1 MYAKGGDG
9 VAEKHIEAEK
19 DYINGMKYKDI
30 ADKYGV
36 SEATVKSWKTRYGW
50 IREKKKVAHTKNKK
64 SMHTKKV
71 KKDIPKGGTNTVTKG
86 ELRVVCENEELN
98 EKQKQFCVFFVKKHN
113 ATKAYMQ
120 AYGVDYMTAA
130 AASCRLLK
138 NVKIRAF
145 IEMLKN
151 EKLNQMYFS
160 VDDLVQRYMDI
171 AFADI
176 GDVATFTEK
185 GIELRQNFDPTTV
198 KCIKDTKY
206 GFSIQML
213 DPFKAMEWLDKY
225 FEINPQHVRRREYDQ
240 LKMQRMEQEIAAEQL
255 RQLENEDEMNNTGV
269 IMIAP
274 VLEED
279 EEDEDYLESTTETD

>member
-1 MYAKGGDG
+1 
-9 VAEKHIEAEK
+9 
-19 DYINGMKYKDI
+19 
-30 ADKYGV
+30 
-36 SEATVKSWKTRYGW
+36 
-50 IREKKKVAHTKNKK
+50 
-64 SMHTKKV
+64 MHTKKV

-130 AASCRLLK
+130 AASSRLLK

-160 VDDLVQRYMDI
+160 ADDLVQRYMDI

-176 GDVATFTEK
+176 GDVATFTER
-185 GIELRQNFDPTTV
+185 GIELRANFDPTTV
-198 KCIKDTKY
+198 KSIKDTKY
-206 GFSIQML
+206 GYSIQML

-225 FEINPQHVRRREYDQ
+225 FEASPENVRKREYDM
-240 LKMQRMEQEIAAEQL
+240 LKMQRLQQEMDENRRKTEQS
-255 RQLENEDEMNNTGV
+255 ENEEANTGV
-269 IMIAP
+269 IFVAP
-274 VLEED
+274 VIEEEQED
-279 EEDEDYLESTTETD
+279 ECDMETTAKTD

>member
-1 MYAKGGDG
+1 M
-9 VAEKHIEAEK
+9 AEKHIEAEK

-50 IREKKKVAHTKNKK
+50 IREKKKITHTKNKK
-64 SMHTKKV
+64 SMHTKKI
-71 KKDIPKGGTNTVTKG
+71 KKEIPKKGTNTVTKA

-98 EKQKQFCVFFVKKHN
+98 EKQKQFCVFFIKKHN

-130 AASCRLLK
+130 AASSRLLK

-160 VDDLVQRYMDI
+160 ADDLVQRYMDI
-171 AFADI
+171 AFADV
-176 GDVATFTEK
+176 GDVATFTDE
-185 GIELRQNFDPTTV
+185 GIQLRDNFDPTTV
-198 KCIKDTKY
+198 KSIKDTKY
-206 GFSIQML
+206 GYAIQML

-240 LKMQRMEQEIAAEQL
+240 LKMQRMKQEIAAEQL

-274 VLEED
+274 VLEEE

>member
-1 MYAKGGDG
+1 M
-9 VAEKHIEAEK
+9 AEKHIEAEK

-130 AASCRLLK
+130 AASSRLLK
-138 NVKIRAF
+138 
-145 IEMLKN
+145 
-151 EKLNQMYFS
+151 
-160 VDDLVQRYMDI
+160 
-171 AFADI
+171 
-176 GDVATFTEK
+176 
-185 GIELRQNFDPTTV
+185 
-198 KCIKDTKY
+198 KC
-206 GFSIQML
+206 
-213 DPFKAMEWLDKY
+213 
-225 FEINPQHVRRREYDQ
+225 
-240 LKMQRMEQEIAAEQL
+240 
-255 RQLENEDEMNNTGV
+255 
-269 IMIAP
+269 
-274 VLEED
+274 
-279 EEDEDYLESTTETD
+279 

>member
-30 ADKYGV
+30 AGKYGV

-71 KKDIPKGGTNTVTKG
+71 KKNIPKGGTNTVTKG

-130 AASCRLLK
+130 AASRPPARPMTLCP
-138 NVKIRAF
+138 
-145 IEMLKN
+145 M
-151 EKLNQMYFS
+151 
-160 VDDLVQRYMDI
+160 
-171 AFADI
+171 
-176 GDVATFTEK
+176 
-185 GIELRQNFDPTTV
+185 
-198 KCIKDTKY
+198 
-206 GFSIQML
+206 
-213 DPFKAMEWLDKY
+213 
-225 FEINPQHVRRREYDQ
+225 RRRSLSYSVCCATTHRLQ
-240 LKMQRMEQEIAAEQL
+240 TAKKSEI
-255 RQLENEDEMNNTGV
+255 RQKQHCS
-269 IMIAP
+269 I
-274 VLEED
+274 
-279 EEDEDYLESTTETD
+279 

>member
-1 MYAKGGDG
+1 
-9 VAEKHIEAEK
+9 
-19 DYINGMKYKDI
+19 
-30 ADKYGV
+30 
-36 SEATVKSWKTRYGW
+36 
-50 IREKKKVAHTKNKK
+50 
-64 SMHTKKV
+64 
-71 KKDIPKGGTNTVTKG
+71 
-86 ELRVVCENEELN
+86 
-98 EKQKQFCVFFVKKHN
+98 
-113 ATKAYMQ
+113 MQ

-130 AASCRLLK
+130 AASSRLLK

-160 VDDLVQRYMDI
+160 ADDLVQRYMDI

-225 FEINPQHVRRREYDQ
+225 FEVNPENVRKREYDM
-240 LKMQRMEQEIAAEQL
+240 LKMQRLQQEFDENKK
-255 RQLENEDEMNNTGV
+255 RTENEEEEKNNTGV
-269 IMIAP
+269 IMLAP
-274 VLEED
+274 VLPEEEEEID
-279 EEDEDYLESTTETD
+279 ECDMDTTTETN

>member
-1 MYAKGGDG
+1 
-9 VAEKHIEAEK
+9 VAEIHIEAEK
-19 DYINGMKYKDI
+19 DYISGMKYKDI
-30 ADKYGV
+30 AEKYGV

-50 IREKKKVAHTKNKK
+50 FREKKNGTHTKKQK
-64 SMHTKKV
+64 SMHTKKI
-71 KKDIPKGGTNTVTKG
+71 KKEIPKKGTNTVTKE

-98 EKQKQFCVFFVKKHN
+98 EKQKQFCVFFIKKHN

-130 AASCRLLK
+130 AAASRLLK

-160 VDDLVQRYMDI
+160 ADDLVQRYMDI
-171 AFADI
+171 AFADV
-176 GDVATFTEK
+176 GDVATFTEE
-185 GIELRQNFDPTTV
+185 GIQLRDNFDPTTV
-198 KCIKDTKY
+198 KSIKDTKY
-206 GFSIQML
+206 GYAIQMQ

-225 FEINPQHVRRREYDQ
+225 FEINPEHIRRREYDK

-274 VLEED
+274 VLEEE

>member
-1 MYAKGGDG
+1 M
-9 VAEKHIEAEK
+9 AEIHIEAEK
-19 DYINGMKYKDI
+19 DYISGMKYKDI
-30 ADKYGV
+30 AEKYGV

-50 IREKKKVAHTKNKK
+50 FREKKNGTHTKKQK
-64 SMHTKKV
+64 SMHTKKI
-71 KKDIPKGGTNTVTKG
+71 KKEIPKKGTNTVTKE

-98 EKQKQFCVFFVKKHN
+98 EKQKQFCVFFIKKHN

-130 AASCRLLK
+130 AAASRLLK

-160 VDDLVQRYMDI
+160 ADDLVQRYMDI
-171 AFADI
+171 AFADV
-176 GDVATFTEK
+176 GDVATFTEE
-185 GIELRQNFDPTTV
+185 GIQLRYNFDPTTV
-198 KCIKDTKY
+198 KSIKDTKY
-206 GFSIQML
+206 GYAIQMQ

-225 FEINPQHVRRREYDQ
+225 FEINPEHIRRREYDK

-274 VLEED
+274 VLEEE

>member
-1 MYAKGGDG
+1 M
-9 VAEKHIEAEK
+9 AEIHIEAEK
-19 DYINGMKYKDI
+19 DYISGMKYKDI
-30 ADKYGV
+30 AEKYGV

-50 IREKKKVAHTKNKK
+50 FREKKNGTHTKKQK
-64 SMHTKKV
+64 SMHTKKI
-71 KKDIPKGGTNTVTKG
+71 KKEIPKKGTNTVTKA

-98 EKQKQFCVFFVKKHN
+98 EKQKQFCVFFIKKHN

-130 AASCRLLK
+130 AAASRLLK

-160 VDDLVQRYMDI
+160 ADDLVQRYMDI
-171 AFADI
+171 AFADV
-176 GDVATFTEK
+176 GDVATFTEE
-185 GIELRQNFDPTTV
+185 GIQLRDNFDPTTV
-198 KCIKDTKY
+198 KSIKDTKY
-206 GFSIQML
+206 GYAIQMQ

-225 FEINPQHVRRREYDQ
+225 FEINPEHIRRREYDK
-240 LKMQRMEQEIAAEQL
+240 LKMQRMEQEIAAEES
-255 RQLENEDEMNNTGV
+255 RQLDNEDEMKNTGV

-274 VLEED
+274 VDEGSEED
-279 EEDEDYLESTTETD
+279 E

>member
-130 AASCRLLK
+130 AASSRLLK

-160 VDDLVQRYMDI
+160 ADDLVQRYMDI

-176 GDVATFTEK
+176 GDVATYTER
-185 GIELRQNFDPTTV
+185 GIELRANFDPTTV
-198 KCIKDTKY
+198 KSIKDTKY
-206 GFSIQML
+206 GYAIQMQ

-225 FEINPQHVRRREYDQ
+225 FEINPEHIRRREYDK

-274 VLEED
+274 VLEEE

>member
-1 MYAKGGDG
+1 M
-9 VAEKHIEAEK
+9 AEIHIEAEK
-19 DYINGMKYKDI
+19 DYISGMKYKDI
-30 ADKYGV
+30 AEKYGV

-50 IREKKKVAHTKNKK
+50 FREKKNGTHTKKQK
-64 SMHTKKV
+64 SMHTKKI
-71 KKDIPKGGTNTVTKG
+71 KKEIPKKGTNTVTKA

-98 EKQKQFCVFFVKKHN
+98 EKQKQFCVFFIKKHN

-130 AASCRLLK
+130 AAASRLLK

-160 VDDLVQRYMDI
+160 ADDLVQRYMDI
-171 AFADI
+171 AFADV
-176 GDVATFTEK
+176 GDVATFTEE
-185 GIELRQNFDPTTV
+185 GIQLRYNFDPTTV
-198 KCIKDTKY
+198 KSIKDTKY
-206 GFSIQML
+206 GYAIQMQ

-225 FEINPQHVRRREYDQ
+225 FEINPQHIRRREYDK

-274 VLEED
+274 VLEEE

>member
-1 MYAKGGDG
+1 M
-9 VAEKHIEAEK
+9 VERHIEAEK

-50 IREKKKVAHTKNKK
+50 IREKKKTTHTKNKK
-64 SMHTKKV
+64 SMHTKKI
-71 KKDIPKGGTNTVTKG
+71 KKDISQKGTNTVTKA

-98 EKQKQFCVFFVKKHN
+98 EKQKQFCVFFIKKHN

-130 AASCRLLK
+130 AASSRLLK

-160 VDDLVQRYMDI
+160 ADDLVQRYMDI
-171 AFADI
+171 AFADV

-198 KCIKDTKY
+198 KSIKDTKY
-206 GFSIQML
+206 GYSIQML

-225 FEINPQHVRRREYDQ
+225 FEVNPENVRKREYDM
-240 LKMQRMEQEIAAEQL
+240 LKMQRLQQEMDENRRKTEQS
-255 RQLENEDEMNNTGV
+255 ENEEANTGV
-269 IMIAP
+269 IFVAP
-274 VLEED
+274 IIEEEQED
-279 EEDEDYLESTTETD
+279 ECDMETTAKTD

>member
-50 IREKKKVAHTKNKK
+50 IREKKSSAYKNKK
-64 SMHTKKV
+64 VCIQKS
-71 KKDIPKGGTNTVTKG
+71 KKDIPKDGTNTVTKG

-130 AASCRLLK
+130 AASSRLLK
-138 NVKIRAF
+138 
-145 IEMLKN
+145 ML
-151 EKLNQMYFS
+151 
-160 VDDLVQRYMDI
+160 RY
-171 AFADI
+171 
-176 GDVATFTEK
+176 EP
-185 GIELRQNFDPTTV
+185 LS
-198 KCIKDTKY
+198 KC
-206 GFSIQML
+206 
-213 DPFKAMEWLDKY
+213 
-225 FEINPQHVRRREYDQ
+225 
-240 LKMQRMEQEIAAEQL
+240 
-255 RQLENEDEMNNTGV
+255 
-269 IMIAP
+269 
-274 VLEED
+274 
-279 EEDEDYLESTTETD
+279 

>member
-50 IREKKKVAHTKNKK
+50 IREKKKTTHTKNKK
-64 SMHTKKV
+64 SMHTKKI
-71 KKDIPKGGTNTVTKG
+71 KKDISQKCTNTVTKA

-130 AASCRLLK
+130 AASSRLLK

-160 VDDLVQRYMDI
+160 ADDLVQRYMDI

>member
-1 MYAKGGDG
+1 M
-9 VAEKHIEAEK
+9 AEIHIEAEK
-19 DYINGMKYKDI
+19 DYISGMKYKDI
-30 ADKYGV
+30 AEKYGV

-50 IREKKKVAHTKNKK
+50 FREKKNGTHKKKQK
-64 SMHTKKV
+64 SMHTKKI
-71 KKDIPKGGTNTVTKG
+71 KKEIPKKGTNTVTKE

-98 EKQKQFCVFFVKKHN
+98 EKQKQFCVFFIKKHN

-130 AASCRLLK
+130 AAASRLLK

-160 VDDLVQRYMDI
+160 ADDLVQRYMDI

-185 GIELRQNFDPTTV
+185 GIELRPNFDPTTV
-198 KCIKDTKY
+198 KSIKDTKY
-206 GFSIQML
+206 GYSIQML

-225 FEINPQHVRRREYDQ
+225 FEVNPENVRKREYDM
-240 LKMQRMEQEIAAEQL
+240 LKMQRLQQEMDENRRKTEQS
-255 RQLENEDEMNNTGV
+255 ENEEANTGV
-269 IMIAP
+269 IFVAP
-274 VLEED
+274 IIEEEQED
-279 EEDEDYLESTTETD
+279 ECDMETTAKTD